1 MIALR
6 HIKFHIALFL
16 IVAVGACDSVPG
28 PSPVDQRP
36 PQIET
41 FSLAPQRIVYALLD
55 EEAIDGD
62 SVTVALNLTVT
73 VQTSDTPVAQVA
85 YAIISPD
92 TTVALIQAGILPR
105 SATNIYSG
113 TVNVTLSALEVQS
126 YPVLVYV
133 TDTDNRLGGEAR
145 SAVTYVRSFEP
156 GSPPVIENLPIP
168 ATIQRPGAGEPARS
182 LLLVA
187 EVSDVDGL
195 NDIEQVEF
203 WNETLPE
210 IRFLLCDDGGRR
222 TCGSS
227 AESGDVTAGD
237 GLFTRRVYITSD
249 RTLGANTFVFEA
261 TDRAGLRSQQVR
273 HTMEVIE

>member
-6 HIKFHIALFL
+6 HIKYHIVLFL

-203 WNETLPE
+203 WNETSPG

>member
-1 MIALR
+1 VITLK
-6 HIKFHIALFL
+6 HTNYLIFLFL

-36 PQIET
+36 PQIED

-62 SVTVALNLTVT
+62 SVTVDLDLAVT
-73 VQTSDTPVAQVA
+73 VRASDTPVARVT
-85 YAIISPD
+85 YAILPPD
-92 TTVALIQAGILPR
+92 TTEDPIHTGVLPR
-105 SATNIYSG
+105 SATNTYSG

-126 YPVLVYV
+126 YPVVVYV
-133 TDTDNRLGGEAR
+133 TDTDNQLGGEAR
-145 SAVTYVRSFEP
+145 SSVVYVRSFEP
-156 GSPPVIENLPIP
+156 GSPPIIENLLIP
-168 ATIQRPGAGEPARS
+168 TTIQRPDDGEPARS
-182 LLLVA
+182 LLFAA

-203 WNETLPE
+203 WNETSPGARL
-210 IRFLLCDDGGRR
+210 LLCDDGGRR

-273 HTMEVIE
+273 HTVEIIE

>member
-6 HIKFHIALFL
+6 HIKYHIVLFL
-16 IVAVGACDSVPG
+16 LVAVGACDSVPG
-28 PSPVDQRP
+28 PSPVDQRS

-145 SAVTYVRSFEP
+145 SSVTYVRSFEP

>member
-6 HIKFHIALFL
+6 HIKYHIALFL
-16 IVAVGACDSVPG
+16 IVAAGACDSVPG

-187 EVSDVDGL
+187 EVSDADGL

-222 TCGSS
+222 NCGSS

>member
-6 HIKFHIALFL
+6 HIKYHIVLFL

-92 TTVALIQAGILPR
+92 TTVALIQAGILRR

-145 SAVTYVRSFEP
+145 SSVTYVRSFEP

>member
-6 HIKFHIALFL
+6 HIKYHIVLFL

-55 EEAIDGD
+55 EEAFDGD

-92 TTVALIQAGILPR
+92 TTVALIQAGILRR

-145 SAVTYVRSFEP
+145 SSVTYVRSFEP